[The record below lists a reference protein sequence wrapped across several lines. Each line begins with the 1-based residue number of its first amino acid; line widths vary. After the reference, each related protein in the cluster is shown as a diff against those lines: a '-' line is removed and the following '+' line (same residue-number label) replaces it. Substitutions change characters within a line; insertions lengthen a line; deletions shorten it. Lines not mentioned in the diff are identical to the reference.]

1 MKLRINE
8 MAIASTDSIIRA
20 LEERG
25 FRDLVTSHFKN
36 GLPKEHISYSKD
48 YFDRTSKKDVN
59 WEVNIYPYTGEIEV
73 TEYVHDVPTSDDF
86 NLSGVKRIR
95 TPEDVY
101 KVDDWASSIRAT
113 SWEEEEDEEE
123 FDEDDYYDVDEEEFD
138 DFDSTLEED
147 RKPGV
152 DIKPFYKL
160 SGYRKLK
167 ELGYEDDDEEN
178 IITKVYPSGMVVIV
192 DKKFGTV
199 EAVDENGS
207 VDVPEDL
214 ECIADFNDAV
224 NLDNEAK
231 VNFTRVKW

>member
-8 MAIASTDSIIRA
+8 MVIASTDSIIRA
-20 LEERG
+20 LEDCG
-25 FRDLVTSHFKN
+25 FKDLVTSHFKN
-36 GLPKEHISYSKD
+36 GLPKEYISYSKD

-59 WEVNIYPYTGEIEV
+59 WEVNIYPYTGKIEF
-73 TEYVHDVPTSDDF
+73 TEYVYDEPTGEAL
-86 NLSGVKRIR
+86 NTSGIKTIR

-101 KVDDWASSIRAT
+101 NLDKWASSIRAT
-113 SWEEEEDEEE
+113 NWGDE
-123 FDEDDYYDVDEEEFD
+123 EDDYEFD
-138 DFDSTLEED
+138 DDDYEFDDDLDED
-147 RKPGV
+147 YLVERKPGV
-152 DIKPFYKL
+152 DIKPFYRL

-167 ELGYEDDDEEN
+167 ELGYEDDDTEN
-178 IITKVYPSGMVVIV
+178 IITKIYPSGMVVMV
-192 DKKFGTV
+192 DKKYGTV